1 MCVTLVAFP
10 FKCLKHSQPL
20 LGLVVVHLVKQVSVQ
35 PLSIHHLFLNCF
47 EKSNPLSLS
56 PLIREGLSSVFML
69 CPRNLLS
76 CGVPVCCTEVFLRRT
91 LFSYKNNSWH
101 RDTSVF
107 RVGSWGQDI
116 THWSVSP
123 CQQQLASLHGI
134 EGYWGVGLTLSF
146 SGLHQLGSM
155 TQRPEDPRLLPHQLP
170 GVSNKQGLPRPGNKA
185 LHVLQSP

>member
-1 MCVTLVAFP
+1 M
-10 FKCLKHSQPL
+10 
-20 LGLVVVHLVKQVSVQ
+20 
-35 PLSIHHLFLNCF
+35 
-47 EKSNPLSLS
+47 SLS

-91 LFSYKNNSWH
+91 LFSYENNSRH
-101 RDTSVF
+101 RCTSVF

-116 THWSVSP
+116 THWSVSWSIAAGFSP
-123 CQQQLASLHGI
+123 
-134 EGYWGVGLTLSF
+134 WDRGVLGGGVDSKLWPF

-170 GVSNKQGLPRPGNKA
+170 GVSNKQGLPSPGNKA
-185 LHVLQSP
+185 LHVMQSP